1 MKRVYAVSTR
11 LDMTDELKGYLGDYI
26 RFYNSIER
34 RVFYDICH
42 GILRRPASAICF
54 NIQGRINAYLAL
66 KKTEFSQIEAKIQS
80 VRKRISKIEFGVR
93 KLKDRARENSLD
105 KKRLTDLRNG
115 KASLYYQK
123 NRLNRLAQRKS
134 VLKQQ
139 IKERKV
145 SLCFGT
151 KKIV

>member
-1 MKRVYAVSTR
+1 MSRYTS
-11 LDMTDELKGYLGDYI
+11 YI
-26 RFYNSIER
+26 CSAY
-34 RVFYDICH
+34 